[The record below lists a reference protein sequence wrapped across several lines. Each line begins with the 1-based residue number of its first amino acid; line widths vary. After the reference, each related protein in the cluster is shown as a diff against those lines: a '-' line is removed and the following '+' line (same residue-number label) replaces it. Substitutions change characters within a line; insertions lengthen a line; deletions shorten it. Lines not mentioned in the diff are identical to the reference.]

1 LLSEAFFPKVPK
13 PRLSNTALVL
23 ILIEESNSCLDQTIY
38 LALAN
43 LKAVLYC
50 ADNNPQ
56 SWSV

>member
-1 LLSEAFFPKVPK
+1 VAK

-23 ILIEESNSCLDQTIY
+23 ILIEECNSCLDQTIY

-50 ADNNPQ
+50 AGNNPQ
-56 SWSV
+56 SWAV